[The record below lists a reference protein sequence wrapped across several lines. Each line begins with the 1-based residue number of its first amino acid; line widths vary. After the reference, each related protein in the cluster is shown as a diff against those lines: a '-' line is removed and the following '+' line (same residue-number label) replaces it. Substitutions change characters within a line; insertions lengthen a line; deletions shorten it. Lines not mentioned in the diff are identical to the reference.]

1 MGRREDAGSI
11 PVLEEG
17 NIPALE
23 EASIPVPSDNPYRS
37 NGPPTGYGG
46 SPDQGDAN
54 DNSQG
59 YDSDEGLGAMTK
71 VSMMGPRT
79 SPNNCSARNRQR
91 QPLGPMAAPAASQ
104 QELQVR

>member
-1 MGRREDAGSI
+1 MDGRDRQQHRQAASLVGSH
-11 PVLEEG
+11 
-17 NIPALE
+17 
-23 EASIPVPSDNPYRS
+23 
-37 NGPPTGYGG
+37 
-46 SPDQGDAN
+46 
-54 DNSQG
+54 QG

-71 VSMMGPRT
+71 VSMMGPGT